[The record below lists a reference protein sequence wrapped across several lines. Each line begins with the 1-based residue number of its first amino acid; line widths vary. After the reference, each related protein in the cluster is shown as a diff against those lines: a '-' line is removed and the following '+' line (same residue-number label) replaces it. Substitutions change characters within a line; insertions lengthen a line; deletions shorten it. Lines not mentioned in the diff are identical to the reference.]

1 MAHRRYTIDDKR
13 TARFEKEGRGQGA
26 GEDYKSW
33 LKIQDVP
40 SRGRSHRLVGMTTGR
55 LYHFMSDLERDLFLL
70 LDWQESVVDL
80 REQVPLDRNET
91 ARIAEALGIRHPK
104 TPGASEPMVMT
115 TDLVIDR
122 RGENGIETEEFAVKT
137 AEDLEKPRT
146 LHRLEIERRYWLDQG
161 ISWSIVTRAELP
173 RQTIANIAWVHGC
186 YRLEGLSDAATAV
199 IPQLLLEIGRHANL
213 TLRPFCAVMDRQF
226 GLADGEALALIRH
239 LIATRTLRCD
249 MATITLNDRL
259 SLTAL
264 SITTTLDR
272 RESA

>member
-1 MAHRRYTIDDKR
+1 MARRRYTVDDKR

-55 LYHFMSDLERDLFLL
+55 VYHFMSDLERDLFLL
-70 LDWQESVVDL
+70 LDWQESVIDL

-91 ARIAEALGIRHPK
+91 ARIAEALGIRHSK
-104 TPGASEPMVMT
+104 APGASDPMVMT

-122 RGENGIETEEFAVKT
+122 RGQNGGETEAFAVKT

-146 LHRLEIERRYWLDQG
+146 LHRLEIERRYWLDRG
-161 ISWSIVTRAELP
+161 VPWSIVTRAELP
-173 RQTIANIAWVHGC
+173 RRMIANIAWVHGC
-186 YRLEGLSDAATAV
+186 HRLDGLSDAATAA
-199 IPQLLLEIGRHANL
+199 IPRLLSEMNRHANL
-213 TLRPFCAVMDRQF
+213 TLRSFCAAMDRQF
-226 GLADGEALALIRH
+226 DLADGETLALIRH

-249 MATITLNDRL
+249 MATIMLNDRL
-259 SLTAL
+259 PLTAL
-264 SITTTLDR
+264 STAATLDR
-272 RESA
+272 RERA